1 MLIVGKARI
10 DPLCA
15 CRWVPILL
23 VDDDSDLRDNLADI
37 LSTDVGLRVIR
48 AYDAASALYVLRE
61 HQPRPRAVLLDIRLG
76 ASEALG
82 SRALLEAMR
91 ADAHLCDVPVITM
104 SGAPLPPE
112 FPSRVHL
119 EKPFGRD
126 KLVQALKAAGV
137 QLA

>member
-1 MLIVGKARI
+1 VLINGKARI
-10 DPLCA
+10 DPVCA
-15 CRWVPILL
+15 CRPVPILL
-23 VDDDSDLRDNLADI
+23 VDDDSDLRDNLAEI
-37 LSTDVGLRVIR
+37 LSTDVGLSVVR

-61 HQPRPRAVLLDIRLG
+61 HQPRPRAVLLDVQLG

-82 SRALLEAMR
+82 SRTLLEAMR
-91 ADAHLCDVPVITM
+91 ADVQLRDIPVITM

-126 KLVQALKAAGV
+126 KLVQALKTAGV
-137 QLA
+137 LLD